1 MSRAGRLEGK
11 KTIITGAG
19 SGLGKASALR
29 YAEEGASVAVVDLDA
44 DAAKTVADEIIARGG
59 RAFAMSVD
67 VTSAA
72 RCDEMVARTIEEFG
86 HVDVIFSNAG
96 ITGNGS
102 AAEISEEHWDRVIAV
117 NLKSVWLCAKAVLPH
132 MIERGGG
139 SIINQASMAALIGI
153 DGIFPYTAAKGGVTA
168 MTKQMAVAYGPKNV
182 RVNAICPGTVPGPF
196 VYQSRAERGDAP
208 VDGNEDIKNQEV
220 AQRFPLKRLGRPE
233 DIANM
238 AVYLA
243 SDEANW
249 TTGGIFAVDGG
260 RSAA

>member
-1 MSRAGRLEGK
+1 MRF
-11 KTIITGAG
+11 
-19 SGLGKASALR
+19 
-29 YAEEGASVAVVDLDA
+29 AEEGASVAVVDLDL
-44 DAAKTVADEIIARGG
+44 AAAEAVADKLTASRP
-59 RAFAMSVD
+59 AFALRVD
-67 VTSAA
+67 VTSGAA
-72 RCDEMVARTIEEFG
+72 CDDMVAQTIGRFG
-86 HVDVIFSNAG
+86 HVDVLFSNAG

-102 AAEISEEHWDRVIAV
+102 ADDITEDHWDRVIAV

-132 MIERGGG
+132 MIERRSG

-153 DGIFPYTAAKGGVTA
+153 NGIFPYTAAKGGVTA
-168 MTKQMAVAYGPKNV
+168 MTKQMAVTYGPDNI

-196 VYQSRAERGDAP
+196 VYKSRAERGDAP
-208 VDGNEDIKNQEV
+208 VDGNEEIKNNEI
-220 AQRFPLKRLGRPE
+220 AQRFPLRRLGKPE

-243 SDEANW
+243 SDESNW

>member
-1 MSRAGRLEGK
+1 MSGAGRLAGK
-11 KTIITGAG
+11 TTIVTGGG
-19 SGLGKASALR
+19 SGLGRASALR
-29 YAEEGASVAVVDLDA
+29 FAEEGARVLVADLDRIA
-44 DAAKTVADEIIARGG
+44 AHDAVDEITANGG
-59 RAFAMSVD
+59 QALGLGVD
-67 VTSAA
+67 VTSASE
-72 RCDEMVARTIEEFG
+72 CDAMVARAIEEFG
-86 HVDVIFSNAG
+86 HVDVMFSNAG

-102 AAEISEEHWDRVIAV
+102 AADITEEHWDRVIAV
-117 NLKSVWLCAKAVLPH
+117 NLKSVWLCARAVLPH

-168 MTKQMAVAYGPKNV
+168 MTKQMAVAYGPDNI

-196 VYQSRAERGDAP
+196 VYQSRTEREGVPEDHDA
-208 VDGNEDIKNQEV
+208 KNREV
-220 AQRFPLKRLGRPE
+220 AQRFPLKRLGSPE

-243 SDEANW
+243 GDESNW

-260 RSAA
+260 RSAM